1 LLIITKGDI
10 LMKKSGVLT
19 VISGFS
25 GVGKG
30 TIVKK
35 LVAEQGYSLSIS
47 ATSRLPREGEVHG
60 REYFFLTRE
69 EFHSMIENNG
79 LIEWAEYVSNFYGT
93 PKSYVEERLAEGK
106 DVILEIEPQ
115 GALKVKKQYPD
126 AVLIFIVP
134 PSAGELEKR
143 LIGRGTEA
151 AEVISK
157 RLKRA
162 AEETNFISNYEY
174 IVINDDLDEA
184 VSDIHHII
192 QAASHRRE
200 RVSCFVEILTKDLK
214 QSF

>member
-1 LLIITKGDI
+1 
-10 LMKKSGVLT
+10 MKRAGVLS

-35 LVAEQGYSLSIS
+35 LVEKEGYALSIS
-47 ATSRLPREGEVHG
+47 ATSRAPRQGEVHG

-69 EFHSMIENNG
+69 EFHSMIENDG
-79 LIEWAEYVSNFYGT
+79 LIEWAEYVNNFYGT
-93 PKSYVEERLAEGK
+93 PREYVEERLAGGE

-115 GALKVKKQYPD
+115 GALKVKAQYPE

-134 PSAGELEKR
+134 PNAKELENR
-143 LIGRGTEA
+143 LIGRGTE
-151 AEVISK
+151 EIETIKK

-162 AEETNFISNYEY
+162 AEETAFIENYEY
-174 IVINDDLDEA
+174 IVINDDLEDA

-192 QAASHRRE
+192 QAASHKRE
-200 RVSCFVEILTKDLK
+200 RVGEFVDVLTDDLK
-214 QSF
+214 KSF

>member
-1 LLIITKGDI
+1 ML
-10 LMKKSGVLT
+10 S

-35 LVAEQGYSLSIS
+35 LVEKEGYALSVS
-47 ATSRLPREGEVHG
+47 ATSRAPRQGEVHG

-69 EFHSMIENNG
+69 EFHSMIENDG

-93 PKSYVEERLAEGK
+93 PREYVEERLAGGE

-115 GALKVKKQYPD
+115 GALKVKAQYPE

-134 PSAGELEKR
+134 PNVKELENR
-143 LIGRGTEA
+143 LIGRGTE
-151 AEVISK
+151 ETEIIKK

-162 AEETNFISNYEY
+162 AEETAFIENYEY
-174 IVINDDLDEA
+174 IVINDDLEDA

-192 QAASHRRE
+192 QAASHKRE
-200 RVSCFVEILTKDLK
+200 RLGEFVDILTDDLK
-214 QSF
+214 KSF

>member
-1 LLIITKGDI
+1 
-10 LMKKSGVLT
+10 MKRAGVLS

-35 LVAEQGYSLSIS
+35 LVEKEGYALSVS
-47 ATSRLPREGEVHG
+47 ATSRAPRQGEVHG

-93 PKSYVEERLAEGK
+93 PREYVEERLAGGE

-115 GALKVKKQYPD
+115 GALKVKAQYPE

-134 PSAGELEKR
+134 PNVKELENR
-143 LIGRGTEA
+143 LIGRGTE
-151 AEVISK
+151 ETEIIKK

-162 AEETNFISNYEY
+162 AEETAFIENYEY
-174 IVINDDLDEA
+174 IVINDDLEDA

-192 QAASHRRE
+192 QAASHKRE
-200 RVSCFVEILTKDLK
+200 RLGEFVDILTDDLK
-214 QSF
+214 KSF

>member
-1 LLIITKGDI
+1 
-10 LMKKSGVLT
+10 MKRVGVLS

-35 LVAEQGYSLSIS
+35 LVEKEGYALSIS
-47 ATSRLPREGEVHG
+47 ATSRAPRQGEVHG

-69 EFHSMIENNG
+69 EFHSMIENDG
-79 LIEWAEYVSNFYGT
+79 LIEWAEYVNNFYGT
-93 PKSYVEERLAEGK
+93 PREYVEERLAGGE

-115 GALKVKKQYPD
+115 GALKVKAQYPE

-134 PSAGELEKR
+134 PNAKELENR
-143 LIGRGTEA
+143 LIGRGTE
-151 AEVISK
+151 ETETIKK

-162 AEETNFISNYEY
+162 AEETAFIENYEY
-174 IVINDDLDEA
+174 IVINDDLEDA

-192 QAASHRRE
+192 QAASHKRE
-200 RVSCFVEILTKDLK
+200 RVGEFVDVLTDDLK
-214 QSF
+214 KSF

>member
-1 LLIITKGDI
+1 
-10 LMKKSGVLT
+10 MKRAGVLS

-35 LVAEQGYSLSIS
+35 LVEKEGYALSVS
-47 ATSRLPREGEVHG
+47 ATSRAPRQGEVHG

-93 PKSYVEERLAEGK
+93 PREYVEERLAGGE

-115 GALKVKKQYPD
+115 GALKVKVQYPE

-134 PSAGELEKR
+134 PNAKELENR
-143 LIGRGTEA
+143 LIGRGTE
-151 AEVISK
+151 ETETIKK

-162 AEETNFISNYEY
+162 AEETAFIENYEY
-174 IVINDDLDEA
+174 IVINDDLEDA

-192 QAASHRRE
+192 QAASHKRE
-200 RVSCFVEILTKDLK
+200 RLGEFVDILTDDLK
-214 QSF
+214 KSF

>member
-1 LLIITKGDI
+1 
-10 LMKKSGVLT
+10 MKRAGVLS

-35 LVAEQGYSLSIS
+35 LVEKEGYALSVS
-47 ATSRLPREGEVHG
+47 ATSRAPRQGEVHG

-69 EFHSMIENNG
+69 EFHSMIENDG

-93 PKSYVEERLAEGK
+93 PREYVEERLAEGE

-115 GALKVKKQYPD
+115 GALKVKAQYPE

-134 PSAGELEKR
+134 PNAKELENR
-143 LIGRGTEA
+143 LIGRGTE
-151 AEVISK
+151 ETETIKK

-162 AEETNFISNYEY
+162 AEETVFIENYEY
-174 IVINDDLDEA
+174 IVINDDLEDA

-192 QAASHRRE
+192 QAASHKRE
-200 RVSCFVEILTKDLK
+200 RVGEFVDILTADLK
-214 QSF
+214 KSF

>member
-1 LLIITKGDI
+1 
-10 LMKKSGVLT
+10 MKRAGVLS

-35 LVAEQGYSLSIS
+35 LVEKEGYALSVS
-47 ATSRLPREGEVHG
+47 ATSRAPRQGEVHG

-93 PKSYVEERLAEGK
+93 PREYVEERLAGGE

-115 GALKVKKQYPD
+115 GALKVKAQYPE

-134 PSAGELEKR
+134 PNVKELENR
-143 LIGRGTEA
+143 LIGRGTE
-151 AEVISK
+151 ETEIIKK

-162 AEETNFISNYEY
+162 AEETAFIENYEY
-174 IVINDDLDEA
+174 IVINDDLEDA

-192 QAASHRRE
+192 QAASHKRE
-200 RVSCFVEILTKDLK
+200 RVGEFVDILTDDLK
-214 QSF
+214 KSF

>member
-1 LLIITKGDI
+1 
-10 LMKKSGVLT
+10 MKRAGVLS

-35 LVAEQGYSLSIS
+35 LVEKEGYALSVS
-47 ATSRLPREGEVHG
+47 ATSRAPRQGEVHG

-69 EFHSMIENNG
+69 EFHSMIENDG
-79 LIEWAEYVSNFYGT
+79 LIEWAEYVNNFYGT
-93 PKSYVEERLAEGK
+93 PREYVEERLAGGE

-115 GALKVKKQYPD
+115 GALKVKAQYPE

-134 PSAGELEKR
+134 PNAKELENR
-143 LIGRGTEA
+143 LVGRGTEE
-151 AEVISK
+151 AETIKK

-162 AEETNFISNYEY
+162 AEETSFIENYEY
-174 IVINDDLDEA
+174 IVINDDLEDA

-192 QAASHRRE
+192 QAASHKRE
-200 RVSCFVEILTKDLK
+200 RVGEFVDVLTDDLK
-214 QSF
+214 KSF

>member
-1 LLIITKGDI
+1 
-10 LMKKSGVLT
+10 MKKSGVLT

>member
-1 LLIITKGDI
+1 
-10 LMKKSGVLT
+10 MKRAGVLS

-35 LVAEQGYSLSIS
+35 LVEKEGYALSVS
-47 ATSRLPREGEVHG
+47 ATSRAPRQGEVHG

-93 PKSYVEERLAEGK
+93 PREYVEERLAGGE

-115 GALKVKKQYPD
+115 GALKVKAQYPE

-134 PSAGELEKR
+134 PNVKELENR
-143 LIGRGTEA
+143 LIGRGTE
-151 AEVISK
+151 ETETIKK

-162 AEETNFISNYEY
+162 AEETAFIENYDY
-174 IVINDDLDEA
+174 IVINDDLEDA

-192 QAASHRRE
+192 QAASHKRE
-200 RVSCFVEILTKDLK
+200 RVGEFVDILTDDLK
-214 QSF
+214 KSF

>member
-1 LLIITKGDI
+1 
-10 LMKKSGVLT
+10 MKKSGVLT

-200 RVSCFVEILTKDLK
+200 RVSGFVEILTKDLK

>member
-1 LLIITKGDI
+1 
-10 LMKKSGVLT
+10 MKRAGVLS

-35 LVAEQGYSLSIS
+35 LVEKEGYALSVS
-47 ATSRLPREGEVHG
+47 ATSRAPRQGELHG

-93 PKSYVEERLAEGK
+93 PREYVEERLAGGE

-115 GALKVKKQYPD
+115 GALKVKAQYPE

-134 PSAGELEKR
+134 PNVKELENR
-143 LIGRGTEA
+143 LIGRGTE
-151 AEVISK
+151 ETEIIKK

-162 AEETNFISNYEY
+162 AEETAFIENYEY
-174 IVINDDLDEA
+174 IVINDDLEDA

-192 QAASHRRE
+192 QAASHKRE
-200 RVSCFVEILTKDLK
+200 RVGEFVDILTDDLK
-214 QSF
+214 KSF

>member
-1 LLIITKGDI
+1 
-10 LMKKSGVLT
+10 MKKTGVLA

-35 LVAEQGYSLSIS
+35 LVVEQEYAISIS
-47 ATSRLPREGEVHG
+47 ATSRAPREGEVHG

-69 EFHSMIENNG
+69 EFNSMIEDNG
-79 LIEWAEYVSNFYGT
+79 FIEWAEYLNNFYGT
-93 PKSYVEERLAEGK
+93 PREYVEERLSAGE

-115 GALKVKKQYPD
+115 GALKVKEKYPE

-134 PSAGELEKR
+134 PSANELEDR
-143 LIGRGTEA
+143 LVGRGTE
-151 AEVISK
+151 EVGTIKK

-162 AEETNFISNYEY
+162 AEETVYISNYEY
-174 IVINDDLDEA
+174 IVVNDDLDEA
-184 VSDIHHII
+184 VNDIHHII

-200 RVSCFVEILTKDLK
+200 RIADFVDILTNDLK
-214 QSF
+214 KSFN

>member
-1 LLIITKGDI
+1 
-10 LMKKSGVLT
+10 MKKSGVLT

-30 TIVKK
+30 TIVKN
-35 LVAEQGYSLSIS
+35 LVAKEGYALSIS
-47 ATSRLPREGEVHG
+47 ATSRTPREGEVHG

-69 EFHSMIENNG
+69 EFRSMIESNG

-93 PKSYVEERLAEGK
+93 PKAYVEERLAEGQ

-115 GALKVKKQYPD
+115 GALKVKRQYPE

-134 PSAGELEKR
+134 PTAKELEAR
-143 LIGRGTEA
+143 IIGRGTEE
-151 AEVISK
+151 AEAIKK

-162 AEETNFISNYEY
+162 AEETAFIENYEY
-174 IVINDDLDEA
+174 IVVNDDLDEA
-184 VSDIHHII
+184 VSNIHYII

-200 RVSCFVEILTKDLK
+200 RVKDFVDVLTDDLK
-214 QSF
+214 NSF

>member
-1 LLIITKGDI
+1 
-10 LMKKSGVLT
+10 MKRAGVLS

-35 LVAEQGYSLSIS
+35 LVEKEGYALSVS
-47 ATSRLPREGEVHG
+47 ATSRAPRQGEVHG

-93 PKSYVEERLAEGK
+93 PREYVEERLAGGE

-115 GALKVKKQYPD
+115 GALKVKAQYPE

-134 PSAGELEKR
+134 PNVKELENR
-143 LIGRGTEA
+143 LIGRGTE
-151 AEVISK
+151 ETETIKK

-162 AEETNFISNYEY
+162 AEETAFIENYEY
-174 IVINDDLDEA
+174 IVINDDLEDA

-192 QAASHRRE
+192 QAASHKRE
-200 RVSCFVEILTKDLK
+200 RVGEFVDILTDDLK
-214 QSF
+214 KSF

>member
-1 LLIITKGDI
+1 
-10 LMKKSGVLT
+10 MKRVGVLS

-35 LVAEQGYSLSIS
+35 LVEKEGYALSIS
-47 ATSRLPREGEVHG
+47 ATSRAPRQGEVHG

-69 EFHSMIENNG
+69 EFHSMIENDG
-79 LIEWAEYVSNFYGT
+79 LIEWAEYVNNFYGT
-93 PKSYVEERLAEGK
+93 PREYVEERLAGGE

-115 GALKVKKQYPD
+115 GALKVKAQYPE

-134 PSAGELEKR
+134 PNAKELENR
-143 LIGRGTEA
+143 LVGRGTE
-151 AEVISK
+151 EVETIKK

-162 AEETNFISNYEY
+162 AEETSFIENYEY
-174 IVINDDLDEA
+174 IVINDDLEDA

-192 QAASHRRE
+192 QAASHKRE
-200 RVSCFVEILTKDLK
+200 RVGEFVDVLTDDLK
-214 QSF
+214 KSF

>member
-1 LLIITKGDI
+1 
-10 LMKKSGVLT
+10 MKKAGVLT

-30 TIVKK
+30 TIVKN
-35 LVAEQGYSLSIS
+35 LVAKEGYALSIS
-47 ATSRLPREGEVHG
+47 ATSRTPREGEVHG

-69 EFHSMIENNG
+69 EFRSMIESNG

-93 PKSYVEERLAEGK
+93 PKAYVEERLAEGQ

-115 GALKVKKQYPD
+115 GALKVKRQYPE

-134 PSAGELEKR
+134 PTAKELEAR
-143 LIGRGTEA
+143 LIGRGTEE
-151 AEVISK
+151 AEAIKK

-162 AEETNFISNYEY
+162 AEETAFIENYEY
-174 IVINDDLDEA
+174 IVVNDDLDEA
-184 VSDIHHII
+184 VSNIHYII

-200 RVSCFVEILTKDLK
+200 RVKDFVDVLTDDLK
-214 QSF
+214 NSF

>member
-1 LLIITKGDI
+1 
-10 LMKKSGVLT
+10 MKRVGVLS

-35 LVAEQGYSLSIS
+35 LVEKEGYALSIS
-47 ATSRLPREGEVHG
+47 ATSRTPRQGEVHG

-69 EFHSMIENNG
+69 EFHSMIENDG

-93 PKSYVEERLAEGK
+93 PREYVEERLAAGE

-115 GALKVKKQYPD
+115 GALKVKEQYPE

-134 PSAGELEKR
+134 PNAKELENR
-143 LIGRGTEA
+143 LIGRGTE
-151 AEVISK
+151 ETETIKK

-162 AEETNFISNYEY
+162 AEETAFIENYEY
-174 IVINDDLDEA
+174 IVINDDLEDA

-192 QAASHRRE
+192 QAASHKRE
-200 RVSCFVEILTKDLK
+200 RVGEFVDVLTDDLK
-214 QSF
+214 KVFN

>member
-1 LLIITKGDI
+1 
-10 LMKKSGVLT
+10 MKRVGVLS

-35 LVAEQGYSLSIS
+35 LVEKEGYALSIS
-47 ATSRLPREGEVHG
+47 ATSRAPRQGEVHG

-69 EFHSMIENNG
+69 EFHSMIENDG
-79 LIEWAEYVSNFYGT
+79 LIEWAEYVNNFYGT
-93 PKSYVEERLAEGK
+93 PREYVEERLAGGE

-115 GALKVKKQYPD
+115 GALKVKAQYPE

-134 PSAGELEKR
+134 PNAKELENR
-143 LIGRGTEA
+143 LVGRGTEE
-151 AEVISK
+151 AETIKK

-162 AEETNFISNYEY
+162 AEETSFIENYEY
-174 IVINDDLDEA
+174 IVINDDIEDA

-192 QAASHRRE
+192 QAASHKRE
-200 RVSCFVEILTKDLK
+200 RVGEFVDVLTDDLK
-214 QSF
+214 KSF

>member
-1 LLIITKGDI
+1 
-10 LMKKSGVLT
+10 MKRAGVLS

-35 LVAEQGYSLSIS
+35 LVEKEGYALSVS
-47 ATSRLPREGEVHG
+47 ATSRAPRQGEVHG

-93 PKSYVEERLAEGK
+93 PREYVEERLAGGE

-115 GALKVKKQYPD
+115 GALKVKAQYPE

-134 PSAGELEKR
+134 PNAKELENR
-143 LIGRGTEA
+143 LIGRGTE
-151 AEVISK
+151 ETEIIKK

-162 AEETNFISNYEY
+162 AEETAFIENYEY
-174 IVINDDLDEA
+174 IVINDDLEDA

-192 QAASHRRE
+192 QAASHKRE
-200 RVSCFVEILTKDLK
+200 RLGEFVDILTDDLK
-214 QSF
+214 KSF

>member
-1 LLIITKGDI
+1 
-10 LMKKSGVLT
+10 MKRAGVLS

-35 LVAEQGYSLSIS
+35 LVEKEGYALSVS
-47 ATSRLPREGEVHG
+47 ATSRAPRQGEVHG

-93 PKSYVEERLAEGK
+93 PREYLEERLAGGE

-115 GALKVKKQYPD
+115 GALKVKAQYPE

-134 PSAGELEKR
+134 PNVKELENR
-143 LIGRGTEA
+143 LIGRGTE
-151 AEVISK
+151 ETEIIKK

-162 AEETNFISNYEY
+162 AEETAFIENYEY
-174 IVINDDLDEA
+174 IVINDDLEDA

-192 QAASHRRE
+192 QAASHKRE
-200 RVSCFVEILTKDLK
+200 RLGEFVDILTDDLK
-214 QSF
+214 KSF

>member
-1 LLIITKGDI
+1 
-10 LMKKSGVLT
+10 MKRVGVLS

-35 LVAEQGYSLSIS
+35 LVEEQGYALSIS
-47 ATSRLPREGEVHG
+47 ATSRAPRQGEVHG

-69 EFHSMIENNG
+69 EFHSMIENDG
-79 LIEWAEYVSNFYGT
+79 LIEWAEYVNNFYGT
-93 PKSYVEERLAEGK
+93 PREYVEERLAGGE

-115 GALKVKKQYPD
+115 GALKVKEQYPE

-134 PSAGELEKR
+134 PNAKELENR
-143 LIGRGTEA
+143 LIGRGTE
-151 AEVISK
+151 ETETIKK

-162 AEETNFISNYEY
+162 AEETAFIENYEY
-174 IVINDDLDEA
+174 IVINDDIEDA

-192 QAASHRRE
+192 QAASHKRE
-200 RVSCFVEILTKDLK
+200 RVGEFVDVLTDDLK
-214 QSF
+214 KSF